1 MHIGGPAPT
10 PEELDAMP
18 HYFIDRDTRLTGPAV
33 ILGVAAGV
41 RVVSS
46 YPMYIAGNAVFGT
59 GASLIRPTS
68 TSSVVCLVGPILVT
82 KEP

>member
-1 MHIGGPAPT
+1 MHIGGSAPT
-10 PEELDAMP
+10 QEELDAMP

-46 YPMYIAGNAVFGT
+46 YPLYFKGAAHIGSGGSVRSDAGALVYI
-59 GASLIRPTS
+59 
-68 TSSVVCLVGPILVT
+68 VGPILVT

>member
-10 PEELDAMP
+10 QEELDALP
-18 HYFIDRDTRLTGPAV
+18 HYFIDKDTRLTGPAV

-46 YPMYIAGNAVFGT
+46 YPLYFKGTSHIGSGGSVSSTAAVVR
-59 GASLIRPTS
+59 I
-68 TSSVVCLVGPILVT
+68 VGPILVT

>member
-41 RVVSS
+41 RVVSNFPVYFKDVLS
-46 YPMYIAGNAVFGT
+46 IGSGGSIANTNGRALVT
-59 GASLIRPTS
+59 LI
-68 TSSVVCLVGPILVT
+68 GPIEVA